1 MDQISVI
8 VPVHN
13 GAAYLEACID
23 SILAQDY
30 EALEVL
36 IINDGSK
43 DDTAAVCERLRGLP
57 DVLAAKEKVI
67 VPRIELSPEM
77 AEELDRRM
85 HLITKGKMTTV
96 VYFNNGEYIKI
107 TGLAARIDETSRIL
121 QIVNTKIRFE
131 DILQVE

>member
-1 MDQISVI
+1 MASKPKNKMPIEERAKQFM
-8 VPVHN
+8 PF
-13 GAAYLEACID
+13 AA
-23 SILAQDY
+23 
-30 EALEVL
+30 
-36 IINDGSK
+36 
-43 DDTAAVCERLRGLP
+43 LRGLP
-57 DVLAAKEKVI
+57 DALAAKEKVL

-107 TGLAARIDETSRIL
+107 PGLAARIDEPSRIL